1 MDVSDTKIIFELYL
15 TISGMGN
22 SRLELSVDQFK
33 IQLIAILRK
42 KGCIISLI
50 NETDRL
56 YTLDEKILLYFSP
69 LEKNPYEI
77 ERFLLYVLRTFYPRY
92 IIAYGIRNEAGAC
105 IYRVEIAE

>member
-15 TISGMGN
+15 TITGMGN

-50 NETDRL
+50 NESDRL
-56 YTLDEKILLYFSP
+56 YTLNEKILLYFSP
-69 LEKNPYEI
+69 LEKKPYEI
-77 ERFLLYVLRTFYPRY
+77 DRFLLYVLRTFYPRY